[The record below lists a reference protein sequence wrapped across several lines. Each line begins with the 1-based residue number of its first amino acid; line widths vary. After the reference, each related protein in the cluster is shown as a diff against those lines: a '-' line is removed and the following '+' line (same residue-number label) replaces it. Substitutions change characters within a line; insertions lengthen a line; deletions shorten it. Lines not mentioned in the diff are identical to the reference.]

1 MKLIKTYKEL
11 FENYND
17 LIPFETTDYYNFII
31 DIISVVSP
39 SMLKLAKS
47 KNVFEKRYLK
57 YDNTLLIINQDIEFK
72 LIIVQANSYYTNQ
85 NKDLLIKFSEDILD
99 SDKYTF
105 YDIDTFKDY
114 QIVVYKGFDYNKLF
128 DVIEK
133 YDITFIYNNE
143 EIQSRKHFYAKEK
156 SKKFNL

>member
-1 MKLIKTYKEL
+1 MKTYKEL
-11 FENYND
+11 FEKYND
-17 LIPFETTDYYNFII
+17 LEPIESTEYYNFII
-31 DIISVVSP
+31 DIVSVVSP

-72 LIIVQANSYYTNQ
+72 LMIIQANSYYTDR
-85 NKDLLIKFSEDILD
+85 NKDRLIKFSEDILD
-99 SDKYTF
+99 SDKYTS
-105 YDIDTFKDY
+105 YSIDTFKDY
-114 QIVVYKGFDYNKLF
+114 QLVVYKGFDYNKLF

-133 YDITFIYNNE
+133 YNITFIYNNE
-143 EIQSRKHFYAKEK
+143 KISSRKHFFAKEK